1 MSAQI
6 LDARGW
12 ICPLPVLRARKV
24 LLSLPSGTRLTVL
37 ATDKNAPKDFSL
49 FCEEQGHCLKEV
61 RENDNVFEID
71 VIRA

>member
-1 MSAQI
+1 MKTQT

-24 LLSLPSGTRLTVL
+24 LLSLPSGACLTVL

-61 RENDNVFEID
+61 RDIDDGFEID

>member
-24 LLSLPSGTRLTVL
+24 LLSLPRGACLTVL
-37 ATDKNAPKDFSL
+37 TTDKNAPKDFSL
-49 FCEEQGHCLKEV
+49 FCAEQGHHLKEI
-61 RENDNVFEID
+61 RENDNGFEID